1 MPRLKTHEEF
11 SNEIKNKLPNV
22 VLLNEYK
29 GSETIMHC
37 ICDKGH
43 CWDRK
48 AANLLHS
55 SKGCPIC
62 DNSWMKNGESSF
74 NNKNPNLKQFL
85 FNQKDGDEH
94 TYHSRFK
101 LKLKCPNCGNI
112 QWKTC
117 SDFTKSGYFICS
129 ACDKNT
135 SYPNRFIRAFFKV
148 LDIIEYEQIDFEWGP
163 KWAKGRRYDVHFD
176 FNGISYVIEM
186 DGRQHFEN
194 NGWRNLKEQTEIDQ
208 EKNLLAE
215 ENNCIMIR
223 IDSRVSRKEYIVDNI
238 KNSLLSKVFN
248 LDNFDWEKC
257 NNLAQTNNL
266 KEICEKFNLEEFNL
280 FDDSL
285 KRISEK
291 YKVAPST
298 IKTYLWQ
305 GKELNWL
312 SKKSLLKLEKNKKLI
327 DIYDINNNFIVT
339 LKNVAE
345 CERWVKKEQG
355 TTNVKKINEC
365 LNGKRS
371 SYKNYI
377 FKYHNPEDNSNK
389 NNQK

>member
-1 MPRLKTHEEF
+1 
-11 SNEIKNKLPNV
+11 
-22 VLLNEYK
+22 
-29 GSETIMHC
+29 
-37 ICDKGH
+37 
-43 CWDRK
+43 
-48 AANLLHS
+48 
-55 SKGCPIC
+55 
-62 DNSWMKNGESSF
+62 
-74 NNKNPNLKQFL
+74 
-85 FNQKDGDEH
+85 
-94 TYHSRFK
+94 
-101 LKLKCPNCGNI
+101 
-112 QWKTC
+112 
-117 SDFTKSGYFICS
+117 
-129 ACDKNT
+129 
-135 SYPNRFIRAFFKV
+135 
-148 LDIIEYEQIDFEWGP
+148 
-163 KWAKGRRYDVHFD
+163 
-176 FNGISYVIEM
+176 M

-355 TTNVKKINEC
+355 TTNVKKINDC
-365 LNGKRS
+365 LRNKRPF
-371 SYKNYI
+371 YKNYI
-377 FKYHNPEDNSNK
+377 FKYHNPQTTK
-389 NNQK
+389 QK